1 MAKCLLVGPG
11 TQHVSTVTASNAG
24 ELAALRTKKLASGW
38 RALTKKKWGAYVGAD
53 GDPDANPDH
62 NPAPT
67 T

>member
-1 MAKCLLVGPG
+1 M
-11 TQHVSTVTASNAG
+11 QRISTVTAGNAD

-38 RALTKKKWGAYVGAD
+38 RALTKKEWGAYVGAH
-53 GDPDANPDH
+53 GNPDANPVH